1 MWKQKDELAS
11 WIRVKGANF
20 GALFWN
26 FALNHQ
32 AALPGGGGGC
42 AGGSLLRRWRCYCKW
57 QSNQNM
63 VFVAHLGF
71 WKLKVLIFMKF
82 ELGSFEPISG
92 LPV

>member
-1 MWKQKDELAS
+1 
-11 WIRVKGANF
+11 
-20 GALFWN
+20 
-26 FALNHQ
+26 
-32 AALPGGGGGC
+32 
-42 AGGSLLRRWRCYCKW
+42 
-57 QSNQNM
+57 M